1 MKKEYLEI
9 FERID
14 DLIRLKSTGSP
25 TELGKLLGFSRASI
39 FEYINDMKELGAPIK
54 YNRSVKTYYY
64 FEDGEFIFQ
73 FRKVKP
79 NRSCTQI

>member
-54 YNRSVKTYYY
+54 YNRSVKSYYY
-64 FEDGEFIFQ
+64 FEDGGFFFQ
-73 FRKVKP
+73 FRK
-79 NRSCTQI
+79 NRSK